1 MGAPLPMTSDAQ
13 PLEMAVDSIFGFI
26 QRTAE
31 PAEVGRCWVTIDYE
45 NKPQRDPSVFNGVGG
60 ISFFLVDTFRRSG
73 GSEALALAQDAIDW
87 CVAFRGRHYVR
98 GLHVGKTGVALA
110 ALHKAIALGEATVP
124 DYCLE
129 NARVILRE
137 PPGPVTDLLGGEASN
152 GLYLLKL
159 WARTREDTHLRGAER
174 CAAWIESKITRD
186 ALGTHCLVDPDN
198 RLGGFPAR
206 VYLGAAHGISGVA
219 HFLACLAEATRAERW
234 AGLARELFETVMRY
248 AQPIHGGLNWSPCID
263 NPELSRCQWSHGAP
277 GIGLTLL
284 TAHRVLGDVR
294 YLECAIAAA
303 EATYHYRDFRQ
314 NYTQCTGL
322 AGGGEFL
329 LEVFRATGAARWK
342 QRAGDFALQ
351 CLRYRE
357 TTPDGDA
364 WPTDVPGL
372 YSADF
377 ENGASGVGHFLL
389 RVLDEGATPLPLM

>member
-1 MGAPLPMTSDAQ
+1 MTTELDPIAA
-13 PLEMAVDSIFGFI
+13 AVDSIFEFI

-31 PAEVGRCWVTIDYE
+31 PVEVGRCWVTIDYE

-60 ISFFLVDTFRRSG
+60 ISFFLVDFFRRSG
-73 GSEALALAQDAIDW
+73 RPEALALARDALDW
-87 CVAFRGRHYVR
+87 CVAFRGKHHQR

-110 ALHKAIALGEATVP
+110 ALHKSIALGEAAVP

-159 WARTREDTHLRGAER
+159 WARTQEDEHLRGAER
-174 CAAWIESKITRD
+174 CAAWIESRITRD

-198 RLGGFPAR
+198 LLGGFPAR
-206 VYLGAAHGISGVA
+206 IFLGAAHGISGVA

-234 AGLARELFETVMRY
+234 AGLARELFDTVLRY

-263 NPELSRCQWSHGAP
+263 NPGLVRCQWSHGAP

-284 TAHRVLGDVR
+284 TAHRVLGEAR
-294 YLECAIAAA
+294 YRECAVAAA
-303 EATYHYRDFRQ
+303 EATWHYGDFRQ

-322 AGGGEFL
+322 AGGGELL
-329 LEVFRATGAARWK
+329 LEIHRATGDTRWK
-342 QRAGDFALQ
+342 DRAREFALQ
-351 CLRYRE
+351 CVCYKE
-357 TTPDGDA
+357 TTPGGDA

-377 ENGASGVGHFLL
+377 EYGASGVGHFLL
-389 RVLDEGATPLPLM
+389 RVLDDGATRLPLL